1 MIAHKIENICPND
14 SPLLTSWNITE
25 STRLV
30 GWELVA
36 SLGLIFRIA
45 PGTKNR
51 KNRASSPPCEAPLT
65 AIECFFTCWR
75 SWNMTWK
82 ADGQTVLNVDERCL
96 SCCGKAQTVL
106 SGRTDHAWFT
116 FIQFGIA
123 KSLFPSCDSV
133 RTVPTCRSNEVLP
146 CSPCSAGFKMACLQY
161 SPAPVLFAYISQH
174 YHHCHHELVM
184 IHDVDVAKA
193 DDLQPIWSPGLAG
206 KDVGTGRWS
215 FSWIL
220 ADWVDSCWFWF
231 SVKIV
236 KFAFNVICQG
246 LRGQDIESD
255 DEFTI
260 PVTSFLGFFAPTAV
274 LNPLC
279 KFKEG

>member
-1 MIAHKIENICPND
+1 MPYMPEWFTLADLVERNRKHK
-14 SPLLTSWNITE
+14 
-25 STRLV
+25 TRK
-30 GWELVA
+30 
-36 SLGLIFRIA
+36 LGAGCFFDWA
-45 PGTKNR
+45 WFFAVPPGTKNR

-65 AIECFFTCWR
+65 AIICFFTCWR

-116 FIQFGIA
+116 FIQFGIIA

-174 YHHCHHELVM
+174 YHHYHHCHHELVM
-184 IHDVDVAKA
+184 MLMWPRRTTYNRSDLLGLREKMLAQVDEVFAEYW
-193 DDLQPIWSPGLAG
+193 Q
-206 KDVGTGRWS
+206 
-215 FSWIL
+215 
-220 ADWVDSCWFWF
+220 WVDSCWFWF

-236 KFAFNVICQG
+236 KSAFNVICQG
-246 LRGQDIESD
+246 LRGQDVESD

-260 PVTSFLGFFAPTAV
+260 PVTSFLVFLAPTAV